1 MNPPNGYRPQETSN
15 PRELAA
21 QRMAVAAQN
30 FLDSLTPE
38 QTQIAVYGTPGIP
51 GIEEDERLTWFFTPT
66 DHGGLTLHE
75 MSRRQQRL
83 AMQLVSSGLSLEG
96 YALAST
102 VMGTENI
109 VDRLESFAVDWGR
122 ERGRDPFQY
131 YLRIYGNPGGSE
143 PWAWMYG
150 GHHVSINNLI
160 SGGELVSTTPS
171 FFGADPAEI
180 GFPGGTTLRPLGGS
194 EDLGR
199 ALMKSMT
206 SQQVQKALLLDR
218 APADIVMGNRTFIED
233 GAVMPHMGSVW
244 RGQFTEPRLV
254 DYITMIHDREE
265 GHSGYSAEDYATLSL
280 TITPK
285 GIAASKLDDGQREI
299 LRNLLVSF
307 TGRVPE
313 EIYAAEVERYL
324 DRSALDEVHFAW
336 AGGLE
341 RGQRHYFRIQGPR
354 VLIEYDNTQR
364 GGNHCHAVWR
374 DPVADFG
381 LDVLYEHLDVFHG
394 PGSPAL

>member
-1 MNPPNGYRPQETSN
+1 
-15 PRELAA
+15 
-21 QRMAVAAQN
+21 
-30 FLDSLTPE
+30 
-38 QTQIAVYGTPGIP
+38 
-51 GIEEDERLTWFFTPT
+51 
-66 DHGGLTLHE
+66 
-75 MSRRQQRL
+75 
-83 AMQLVSSGLSLEG
+83 
-96 YALAST
+96 
-102 VMGTENI
+102 
-109 VDRLESFAVDWGR
+109 
-122 ERGRDPFQY
+122 
-131 YLRIYGNPGGSE
+131 
-143 PWAWMYG
+143 
-150 GHHVSINNLI
+150 
-160 SGGELVSTTPS
+160 
-171 FFGADPAEI
+171 
-180 GFPGGTTLRPLGGS
+180 
-194 EDLGR
+194 
-199 ALMKSMT
+199 
-206 SQQVQKALLLDR
+206 
-218 APADIVMGNRTFIED
+218 
-233 GAVMPHMGSVW
+233 MGSVW

-299 LRNLLVSF
+299 LRNLLLSF

-394 PGSPAL
+394 PVSPAL